1 MKFFPSKIN
10 FFELFDKVV
19 DHAEQATGKLVEL
32 MENFD
37 DSERIAKEIRE
48 VEHQA
53 DLVTHDIM
61 RALHQT
67 FITPIDRED
76 IHRLATRLD
85 DVIDLVWSCV
95 DKMVV
100 FRLEKPTRDVVDLAR
115 ELHDTTRFVKR
126 AFRDLE
132 GKNYE
137 HVKEHCIEI
146 NRLENQI
153 DRMYRNALGDLF
165 DEFKDDPAMI
175 IKWKDIYERLEEA
188 ADKCEDVANV
198 LEGIVLKH
206 A

>member
-100 FRLEKPTRDVVDLAR
+100 FRLEKPTRDAVDLAR